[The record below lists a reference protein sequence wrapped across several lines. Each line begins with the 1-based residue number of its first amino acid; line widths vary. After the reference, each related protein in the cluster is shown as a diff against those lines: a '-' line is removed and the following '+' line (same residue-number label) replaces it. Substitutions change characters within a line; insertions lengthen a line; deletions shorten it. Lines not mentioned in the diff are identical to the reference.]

1 MYGGGRDGRGQKKK
15 WTNRY
20 NISSNVPR
28 NEEKTKKNPQTHEY
42 RTKIYNIY
50 AFSPNSPK
58 VFFLNGELFIIPSS
72 EERPLG
78 LGLDV
83 TQPSFSSFHPVPA
96 HPHLAPPFR
105 RGSVMN
111 VHYWPYC
118 SSSFAERNPPQISLE
133 ICWPQVTSRF
143 QRSASMVW
151 CRCL

>member
-1 MYGGGRDGRGQKKK
+1 MGGGKSRNEQIDTIYPAMFRGTKKK
-15 WTNRY
+15 
-20 NISSNVPR
+20 
-28 NEEKTKKNPQTHEY
+28 KKKAQTHKY

-50 AFSPNSPK
+50 AFSPISPK
-58 VFFLNGELFIIPSS
+58 SFLNGELFIIPS
-72 EERPLG
+72 EERRLG
-78 LGLDV
+78 LGLYV
-83 TQPSFSSFHPVPA
+83 TRPSFSSFHPVPA

-118 SSSFAERNPPQISLE
+118 SSSSAERNPPQISLE

-151 CRCL
+151 CR